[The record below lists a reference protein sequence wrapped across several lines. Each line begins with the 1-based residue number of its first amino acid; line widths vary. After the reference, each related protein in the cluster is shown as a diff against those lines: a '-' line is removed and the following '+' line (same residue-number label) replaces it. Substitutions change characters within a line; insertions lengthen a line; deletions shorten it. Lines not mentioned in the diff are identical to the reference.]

1 MTNRDTLDDPKP
13 TFEDLTLLP
22 SQAAGKGYS
31 HASRIERGLVIQ
43 PDTVTDFGQYR
54 PSLSS
59 IKALDAAKARLF
71 SSNDRDPTL
80 STSHSKP
87 VVTPTANSSRARH
100 PATPDATPTNS
111 SGECHAAAPNGSS
124 ITTPV
129 GTSAAVN
136 LTNRGRHRS
145 NRSGNRQRA
154 KSAAAGTR
162 HSTSVCS
169 PADAPTPEA
178 RSSLRQRIQA
188 ATTGKSSIGI
198 PHYAD
203 RADRASCAVNCSC
216 GDPHA
221 DDRLLVPCSEC
232 SQMYHAACVQ
242 ANK

>member
-59 IKALDAAKARLF
+59 IKTLDAARARLF

-111 SGECHAAAPNGSS
+111 SRECHPAAPNVSS

-136 LTNRGRHRS
+136 LTNRGRRRS

-154 KSAAAGTR
+154 KSAAAGTVTQRPCEVLLTLRLQEPDR
-162 HSTSVCS
+162 HCDSVFKQRPPEHHQSGSHTMLIVLIVPVVLST
-169 PADAPTPEA
+169 APVVILT
-178 RSSLRQRIQA
+178 L
-188 ATTGKSSIGI
+188 TTG
-198 PHYAD
+198 Y
-203 RADRASCAVNCSC
+203 
-216 GDPHA
+216 
-221 DDRLLVPCSEC
+221 
-232 SQMYHAACVQ
+232 
-242 ANK
+242 